1 MKSKYLETTL
11 SLDDLAQK
19 EEEYTEISS
28 VIPSNAEDIDTVIS
42 YYKIIA
48 NKWGWF
54 SRLQWSFEEW
64 SNHILDNTTYFRF
77 IVNNYNKIGFLELK
91 RISRDVG
98 LIKYVALLDEFIG
111 LGYGKQT
118 IFLIKKMA
126 KENALNKLLV
136 QTRDTD
142 HPNALKS
149 YLKAG
154 FVILKQEELT
164 FEK

>member
-11 SLDDLAQK
+11 SLDDLTQK
-19 EEEYTEISS
+19 KEEYTEINS
-28 VIPSNAEDIDTVIS
+28 VMPSNVEDIYTVIS

-54 SRLQWSFEEW
+54 SRLKWSFEEW
-64 SNHILDNTTYFRF
+64 SNHILDNTNYFRF
-77 IVNNYNKIGFLELK
+77 VVNNYNKIGFFELK
-91 RISRDVG
+91 RISRDVA
-98 LIKYVALLDEFIG
+98 LIKYVALFDEFIG
-111 LGYGKQT
+111 LGYGRQT
-118 IFLIKKMA
+118 IFLIKKLAM
-126 KENALNKLLV
+126 ENAFNKLLV

-142 HPNALKS
+142 HSNALKS